1 MVIGVCTIY
10 LAIPANHSLK
20 GKRQVLKSLMARV
33 RHDFNV
39 SIAEVAQQDAWQSA
53 TLGVACVSSDPAYAH
68 ALLTKVVQAIS
79 SYRLDAEIT
88 DFRIEL
94 C

>member
-20 GKRQVLKSLMARV
+20 GKRQVLKSLIARV
-33 RHDFNV
+33 HHDFNV
-39 SIAEVAQQDAWQSA
+39 SIAEVEQQDAWQSA
-53 TLGVACVSSDPAYAH
+53 TLGLACVSSDPGYAH
-68 ALLTKVVQAIS
+68 GLLTKVIEAIS

>member
-20 GKRQVLKSLMARV
+20 GKRQVLKSLIARV
-33 RHDFNV
+33 HNDFNV
-39 SIAEVAQQDAWQSA
+39 SIAEVEQQDAWQSA
-53 TLGVACVSSDPAYAH
+53 TLGVACVSPDPGYAH
-68 ALLTKVVQAIS
+68 GLLTKVVKAIS

-88 DFRIEL
+88 DYQIEL